1 MQTKRHLDT
10 QNILFVR
17 LFLNSIIDGTVEGT
31 DIHTGKSMPD
41 WGNDGT
47 YYGNGCPNSWNNDI
61 PTTYGGSDVSCSSR
75 LIEANDGET
84 QSIGTYYNYSAAV
97 AGLSIQETVADTSAP
112 NSFCPFGWQL
122 PYRGT
127 GGDYY
132 EQSKYW
138 DYLLSTY
145 HLILYDVAD
154 GIKFGLY
161 PLSFVRSGFYRFNIA
176 YLFDQG
182 ILGRY
187 WSPFTATQ
195 TFQGRRVDYGGTIG
209 FVSDNKIDGDSIRCV
224 YSFID
229 GTVEGTNI
237 NKGTNWNNVYYGLG
251 CTNGWDTNIGAPS
264 YGGSA
269 TSCSIRNVNT
279 VDNETQSIGT
289 YYTYH
294 TSTLGSIGSS
304 TEDNAN
310 APDTFCPLGWQ
321 MPYGGTGGNYYD
333 KSKSWKYL
341 VETIYQ
347 LSRTSGNVLQRYPF
361 SIIRSGGYVNG
372 YLHFTNGLGR
382 LNTST
387 ISSSAGYYLA
397 MISGEYQISPVSRG
411 EAYPLRCVSE
421 FTKDASEKIIEP
433 PQTLPAKSQA

>member
-1 MQTKRHLDT
+1 M
-10 QNILFVR
+10 
-17 LFLNSIIDGTVEGT
+17 FL
-31 DIHTGKSMPD
+31 
-41 WGNDGT
+41 
-47 YYGNGCPNSWNNDI
+47 
-61 PTTYGGSDVSCSSR
+61 
-75 LIEANDGET
+75 
-84 QSIGTYYNYSAAV
+84 
-97 AGLSIQETVADTSAP
+97 
-112 NSFCPFGWQL
+112 
-122 PYRGT
+122 
-127 GGDYY
+127 
-132 EQSKYW
+132 
-138 DYLLSTY
+138 
-145 HLILYDVAD
+145 
-154 GIKFGLY
+154 
-161 PLSFVRSGFYRFNIA
+161 
-176 YLFDQG
+176 
-182 ILGRY
+182 
-187 WSPFTATQ
+187 
-195 TFQGRRVDYGGTIG
+195 
-209 FVSDNKIDGDSIRCV
+209 
-224 YSFID
+224 SFID

-294 TSTLGSIGSS
+294 TSTLGSIGSLA
-304 TEDNAN
+304 EDNAN
-310 APDTFCPLGWQ
+310 APDSFCPLGWQ
-321 MPYGGTGGNYYD
+321 IPYGGTGGVYYD

-397 MISGEYQISPVSRG
+397 MISGDYQIGSVSRG

-421 FTKDASEKIIEP
+421 FTKDASEKPIEP